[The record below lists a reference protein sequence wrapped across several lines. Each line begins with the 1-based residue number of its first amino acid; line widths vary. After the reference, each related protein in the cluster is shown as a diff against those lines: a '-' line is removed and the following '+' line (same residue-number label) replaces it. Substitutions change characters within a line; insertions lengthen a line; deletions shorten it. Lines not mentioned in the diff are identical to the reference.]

1 MSNVIIF
8 NNKTVESVDARDTIL
23 KAEDTNTTT
32 DNRILLPDVNLNY
45 DDKTPNSNRTI
56 TDPEETTN
64 QYLIASTHNLN
75 DAVSG
80 EYTEYFLNYNKNDNS
95 IKWKG
100 NKATGKITN
109 VEENSRKVIPI
120 EDFNTNVQFNTLGRT
135 HEDSSAAVNKHSWV
149 SLHASVS
156 DIGLKQ
162 ATWNINEEY
171 IYHNNSNPS
180 ESSDVKPLKV
190 NFFNSNDNNSN
201 LRFTI
206 SYLKKNSEKIQ
217 ISTNIKVTDNV
228 CVKTENTQTNN
239 VNDTSGQLECYKI
252 IGVEIT
258 QYGEDTLNRGT
269 IEFYFEESIDTENDN
284 DGGITKLEVDER
296 DADNNFQYNCNYLNC
311 QYLNNFYNRNIL
323 SRASGSPVEFTKTG
337 NTAGTLYDLIKTH
350 YDTNIGN
357 FDNDMYGSGDNV
369 ILELEGGEGR
379 KTSIKLDKDKKFYIE
394 NPGYLYKKN
403 DLLRFKDPRL
413 RDTVIFKVNEVGNA
427 DATDTKFIQE
437 VISRGHSKSNTIKYS
452 LGKKDSL
459 VIKNLTISG
468 GVKSDIIVRLI
479 HIKDI
484 FSTTPIQYTLKEF
497 YYYERT
503 NIHEIHNLNLFIDK
517 SEQGNEIFI
526 DLQKIVKD
534 SDDMNEKNTLNISLN
549 GIKFTDS

>member
-1 MSNVIIF
+1 M
-8 NNKTVESVDARDTIL
+8 
-23 KAEDTNTTT
+23 
-32 DNRILLPDVNLNY
+32 
-45 DDKTPNSNRTI
+45 
-56 TDPEETTN
+56 
-64 QYLIASTHNLN
+64 
-75 DAVSG
+75 
-80 EYTEYFLNYNKNDNS
+80 
-95 IKWKG
+95 
-100 NKATGKITN
+100 
-109 VEENSRKVIPI
+109 
-120 EDFNTNVQFNTLGRT
+120 
-135 HEDSSAAVNKHSWV
+135 
-149 SLHASVS
+149 
-156 DIGLKQ
+156 
-162 ATWNINEEY
+162 
-171 IYHNNSNPS
+171 
-180 ESSDVKPLKV
+180 
-190 NFFNSNDNNSN
+190 
-201 LRFTI
+201 
-206 SYLKKNSEKIQ
+206 
-217 ISTNIKVTDNV
+217 

-239 VNDTSGQLECYKI
+239 VNDPSGQLECYKI

-258 QYGEDTLNRGT
+258 KYGEDTLNRGT

-337 NTAGTLYDLIKTH
+337 KSAGTLYDLIKTH

-357 FDNDMYGSGDNV
+357 FDNDMYGSEDNV

-452 LGKKDSL
+452 LGQNDSL

-484 FSTTPIQYTLKEF
+484 FSTTPIQYILKEF